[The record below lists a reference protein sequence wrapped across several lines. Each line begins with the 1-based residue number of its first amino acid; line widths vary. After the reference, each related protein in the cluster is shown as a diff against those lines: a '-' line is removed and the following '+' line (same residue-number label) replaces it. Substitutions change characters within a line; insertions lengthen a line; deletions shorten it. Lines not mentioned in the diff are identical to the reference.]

1 MLKMDLRFA
10 MWKRVLLLSLGI
22 LLLCPL
28 GPAQA
33 DFKKIKIAVLD
44 FQQNG
49 RFDTPDVGKMVAEWF
64 TTALVETGRFDI
76 IERRLLQQIVDEQKI
91 GASGIVEPGSAS
103 KLGRV
108 LGVKT
113 VVTGTVQSFDGR
125 LEINARV
132 INVETGSI
140 ISAEKVKSDS
150 ATNLTELVK
159 QISAKIIRAFPLE
172 GYVVQRTKDRVV
184 IDLGRQAGVQ
194 PGMTFTVYTEGKPM
208 KHPITHEVLDI
219 EKIEKGVVEI
229 LQVKE
234 KIAYA
239 KIMHEVAAGAIGSMQ
254 LVRVNGELSEPP
266 PPPDP
271 YPLTGPVASL
281 PDLPDTPKPM
291 PVQPEP
297 HDVLSSHTGDIKAI
311 SFSSSGKLVA
321 SAGKDNT
328 IILWDTRTW
337 QPLATLR
344 GHNSGVKAVRFSKD
358 DRYLASG
365 GGDET
370 VIVWDVREKK
380 EVRRFKVGNTVN
392 AVAFSPDG
400 KLLASGS
407 NSKSIFLWD
416 LRSGAKVRTCTGKDD
431 VFALAFSPNGK
442 ILAAAGNNRLLQLW
456 DAETGALIRDLK
468 GHRRDVR
475 AVTFNKAGDL
485 LISASNDEKIMYWDI
500 SNGAQVKVLEGHKD
514 SVLALAL
521 SGDGNRLVSGDGNK
535 EGGIII
541 WNAQNGQ
548 DLARLNSEEK
558 FEALALSPDG
568 STLLLGCNKNLVVR
582 RLK

>member
-1 MLKMDLRFA
+1 
-10 MWKRVLLLSLGI
+10 MWKRVLLLSLAI

-28 GPAQA
+28 RPAQA

-194 PGMTFTVYTEGKPM
+194 PGMSFTVYTEGKPM

-229 LQVKE
+229 LEVKE

-239 KIMHEVAAGAIGSMQ
+239 KIIREVATGAIGSMQ
-254 LVRVNGELSEPP
+254 LVRVNGELFEPP
-266 PPPDP
+266 LPPDP
-271 YPLTGPVASL
+271 LTAPLASL

-291 PVQPEP
+291 PVQPEQ
-297 HDVLSSHTGDIKAI
+297 HNVLRSHTGDIKAI

-321 SAGKDNT
+321 SAGKDNA
-328 IILWDTRTW
+328 IILWDARTW
-337 QPLATLR
+337 QPLATLH
-344 GHNSGVKAVRFSKD
+344 GHTSGVKAVRFSKD

-365 GGDET
+365 SGDET

-380 EVRRFKVGNTVN
+380 EVRRFKVGKTVN

-416 LRSGAKVRTCTGKDD
+416 LRSGAKLHTCTGKDD

-442 ILAAAGNNRLLQLW
+442 ILAAAGNNQLLQLW
-456 DAETGALIRDLK
+456 DTETGALIRDLK

-475 AVTFNKAGDL
+475 AVTFNKAGNL
-485 LISASNDEKIMYWDI
+485 LISGSNDEKILYWDI
-500 SNGAQVKVLEGHKD
+500 SNGTQVKVLEGHKD

-521 SGDGNRLVSGDGNK
+521 SSDGNLLVSGDGSK

-548 DLARLNSEEK
+548 ELERLNCEEK

-568 STLLLGCNKNLVVR
+568 STLLLGSNKNLVVR
-582 RLK
+582 RIK